1 MPSESD
7 FPAGGVE
14 GRYHL
19 TYFRRGAARC
29 ALVHTPT
36 GNYRAEI
43 IDTWNMTVTE
53 LPGTYEDEFT
63 LTLPGRPYIAV
74 RLRAVEDKNE

>member
-19 TYFRRGAARC
+19 TYFGAAQPGARSFT
-29 ALVHTPT
+29 LRPGTS
-36 GNYRAEI
+36 YRAEI
-43 IDTWNMTVTE
+43 IDTWNMTVT
-53 LPGTYEDEFT
+53 PPT
-63 LTLPGRPYIAV
+63 
-74 RLRAVEDKNE
+74 RASSPSRCRGDRTSRSA